1 MLCVTPRLR
10 REDAR
15 TRRREQFYRL
25 HSREYGYP
33 LTAVSCQHISMPPP
47 YENLKSWQKSHELV
61 LAIYTETTRWPADEK
76 YGLISQIRR
85 AAVSVGTNLAEGSA
99 RLGGRELRRFADIGL
114 GSLAEVSYLLRTAR
128 DLGYL
133 EPADWVR
140 LNEMRDSTAR
150 LVYGLARSLGKP
162 RPDP

>member
-1 MLCVTPRLR
+1 
-10 REDAR
+10 
-15 TRRREQFYRL
+15 
-25 HSREYGYP
+25 
-33 LTAVSCQHISMPPP
+33 MPPP

-61 LAIYTETTRWPADEK
+61 LAIYTETTRWPTDEK

-128 DLGYL
+128 DLGYMD
-133 EPADWVR
+133 PADWAR
-140 LNEMRDSTAR
+140 LNELRDVAAR
-150 LVYGLARSLGKP
+150 LVYGLAR
-162 RPDP
+162 